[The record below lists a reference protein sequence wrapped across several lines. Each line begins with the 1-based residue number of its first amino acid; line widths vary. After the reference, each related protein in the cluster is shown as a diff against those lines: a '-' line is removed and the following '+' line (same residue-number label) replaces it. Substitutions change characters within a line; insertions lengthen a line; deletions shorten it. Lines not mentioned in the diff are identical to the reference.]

1 MHQVAGLLL
10 ELRMESG
17 IMQVFVGVLE
27 PRTIGMVGVMVV
39 VLDL

>member
-10 ELRMESG
+10 DLRMESG
-17 IMQVFVGVLE
+17 VIQSLLDVLE
-27 PRTIGMVGVMVV
+27 PRTIGMVGVMVI